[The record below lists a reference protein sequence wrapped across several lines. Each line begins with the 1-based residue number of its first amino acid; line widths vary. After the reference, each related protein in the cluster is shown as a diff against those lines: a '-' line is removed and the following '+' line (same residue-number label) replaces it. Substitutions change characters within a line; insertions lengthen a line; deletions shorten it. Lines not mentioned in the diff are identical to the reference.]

1 MDNNNKFMPIIS
13 VKRIEKNISKTYTD
27 TESNIKF
34 IEKIADITYRSFNDV
49 LKEIVNNFIQ
59 NGKIYDP
66 DKDKYYDVKEIIEK
80 RMESGN
86 DKQ

>member
-86 DKQ
+86 DK